1 MDRVLLV
8 DDEVEFTATLAERM
22 RARGLE
28 VETADNGALAVEKA
42 RARTFDAIV
51 LDFAMPGMNGIETL
65 QALLETNPDL
75 QVILLTGQGT
85 VLTAVEA
92 TKLGAMDFL
101 EKPTDIE
108 TLIEKIRTARARRLD
123 LAEERS
129 ESDIEDILSRRGW

>member
-1 MDRVLLV
+1 
-8 DDEVEFTATLAERM
+8 VEFTAALAERM

-28 VETADNGALAVEKA
+28 VDTADNGALAVEKA

-75 QVILLTGQGT
+75 QIILLTGQGT
-85 VLTAVEA
+85 VQTAVEA

-101 EKPTDIE
+101 EKPTDID
-108 TLIEKIRTARARRLD
+108 TLLAKIRKARSKRLE
-123 LAEERS
+123 LAEQRTES
-129 ESDIEDILSRRGW
+129 EIEDILSRRGW